1 MGSPLT
7 GEAAFPIFI
16 IIIVLAM
23 ILWAMSF
30 TRLAPGFRTVLDTR
44 NGINVPW
51 VQTGWLAF
59 AWAFLFVSLWP
70 VIDILLVEEWEFTD
84 LLLVTVGGLLFFF
97 AAATIAPDG
106 TYDGADG
113 DARYLEVAPVFFGL
127 FAAYQVWLVV
137 MDIVIFDGASAARI
151 GISSTAIVASVIL
164 AFARNMSVQKIL
176 SPVAWIIAAVAVALQ
191 TNGVLDGTLARTDD
205 LAPLQGWVAAL
216 FIGCVAIAV
225 LFAIAL
231 TMVQL
236 VNRHS
241 GFRPYATH
249 TAWSVWFFFWMLLV
263 WWRTPLL
270 ATDGWE
276 YYHLLYFTI
285 GPLVVFLTW
294 TFLAPQATGG
304 DAAAARAQYFDKAP
318 QAFGGLALVSAWAI
332 VATIWFVDGAEVA
345 TSAIGW
351 AVALALFIA
360 LTRSSNPRLHA
371 GVVAFAWVLLASE
384 FAYEIER
391 GVPTISAI

>member
-1 MGSPLT
+1 MGSTLT

-16 IIIVLAM
+16 IILVWAM
-23 ILWAMSF
+23 ILWAMSY
-30 TRLAPGFRTVLDTR
+30 TRLAPGFRTVLDSR

-59 AWAFLFVSLWP
+59 AWAFLFASLWP
-70 VIDILLVEEWEFTD
+70 VIDVMLVEDWVFTD
-84 LLLVTVGGLLFFF
+84 LLFITIGGLLFFV

-113 DARYLEVAPVFFGL
+113 DARYLEIAPLFFGL
-127 FAAYQVWLVV
+127 FAAYQVWLVA
-137 MDIVIFDGASAARI
+137 MDVVIFDGASAARI
-151 GISSTAIVASVIL
+151 GISSTAIVASIVL
-164 AFARNMSVQKIL
+164 AFARNMSVQKVL
-176 SPVAWIIAAVAVALQ
+176 SPVAWILAATAVVLQ
-191 TNGVLDGTLARTDD
+191 TNGVLDGTLVRTDD
-205 LAPLQGWVAAL
+205 LAPIQGWIAAL
-216 FIGCVAIAV
+216 FIGSVAIAV
-225 LFAIAL
+225 LFAIAVN
-231 TMVQL
+231 MVQL

-249 TAWSVWFFFWMLLV
+249 IAWSVWFFFWMLLV

-276 YYHLLYFTI
+276 YYHLLYFTV

-304 DAAAARAQYFDKAP
+304 DAVAARTQYFDKAP

-332 VATIWFVDGAEVA
+332 GATIWFVDGAEVA
-345 TSAIGW
+345 TSTIGW
-351 AVALALFIA
+351 AIALALFIA
-360 LTRSSNPRLHA
+360 LARSSNPRLHA
-371 GVVAFAWVLLASE
+371 GVVAFAWILLASE
-384 FAYEIER
+384 YAYEIER
-391 GVPTISAI
+391 GVPTI

>member
-1 MGSPLT
+1 MGSPLV

-16 IIIVLAM
+16 IIIVWSM
-23 ILWAMSF
+23 ILWAMSY

-44 NGINVPW
+44 NGIKVPW
-51 VQTGWLAF
+51 VQVGWLSF
-59 AWAFLFVSLWP
+59 AWAFLFASFWP
-70 VIDILLVEEWEFTD
+70 LIDILLVEEWVFAD
-84 LLLVTVGGLLFFF
+84 LLFVTIGGLLFFF

-106 TYDGADG
+106 TYEGADG
-113 DARYLEVAPVFFGL
+113 DARYLEVAPVFFTL
-127 FAAYQVWLVV
+127 FAAYQVWLIV

-151 GISSTAIVASVIL
+151 GISSTAIVASLVL
-164 AFARNMSVQKIL
+164 AFARNMSVQKVL
-176 SPVAWIIAAVAVALQ
+176 SPVAWILAAVAVVLQ
-191 TNGVLDGTLARTDD
+191 TNGVLDGTLVRTDD
-205 LAPLQGWVAAL
+205 LAPFQGWIAAL
-216 FIGCVAIAV
+216 FIGCVAIGV
-225 LFAIAL
+225 LFGIAA

-236 VNRHS
+236 INRHS
-241 GFRPYATH
+241 GFRPYSTH
-249 TAWSVWFFFWMLLV
+249 TAWAAWFFFWMLLV

-285 GPLVVFLTW
+285 GPLIVFLTW

-304 DAAAARAQYFDKAP
+304 DSAAARAQYFDKAP

-332 VATIWFVDGAEVA
+332 GATIWFVDGAEVA
-345 TSAIGW
+345 TSSIGW
-351 AVALALFIA
+351 AIALALFIA

-384 FAYEIER
+384 YAYAIER
-391 GVPTISAI
+391 GVPTF

>member
-1 MGSPLT
+1 MGSPLV

-16 IIIVLAM
+16 IIIVWSM
-23 ILWAMSF
+23 ILWAMSY

-44 NGINVPW
+44 NGIKVPW
-51 VQTGWLAF
+51 VQVGWLSF
-59 AWAFLFVSLWP
+59 AWAFLFASFWP
-70 VIDILLVEEWEFTD
+70 LIDILLVEEWVFAD
-84 LLLVTVGGLLFFF
+84 LLFVTIGGLLFFF

-106 TYDGADG
+106 TYEGADG
-113 DARYLEVAPVFFGL
+113 DARYLEVAPVFFTL
-127 FAAYQVWLVV
+127 FAAYQVWLIV

-151 GISSTAIVASVIL
+151 GISSTAIVASLVL
-164 AFARNMSVQKIL
+164 AFARNMSVQKVL
-176 SPVAWIIAAVAVALQ
+176 SPVAWILAAVAVVLQ
-191 TNGVLDGTLARTDD
+191 TNGVLDGTLVRTDD
-205 LAPLQGWVAAL
+205 LAPFQGWIAAL
-216 FIGCVAIAV
+216 FIGCVAIGV
-225 LFAIAL
+225 LFGIAA

-236 VNRHS
+236 INRHS
-241 GFRPYATH
+241 GFRPYSTH
-249 TAWSVWFFFWMLLV
+249 TAWAAWFFFWMLLV

-285 GPLVVFLTW
+285 GPLLVFLTW

-304 DAAAARAQYFDKAP
+304 DSAAARAQYFDKAP

-332 VATIWFVDGAEVA
+332 GATIWFVDGAEVA
-345 TSAIGW
+345 TSSIGW
-351 AVALALFIA
+351 AIALALFIA

-384 FAYEIER
+384 YAYAIER
-391 GVPTISAI
+391 GVPTF

>member
-1 MGSPLT
+1 
-7 GEAAFPIFI
+7 
-16 IIIVLAM
+16 
-23 ILWAMSF
+23 
-30 TRLAPGFRTVLDTR
+30 
-44 NGINVPW
+44 
-51 VQTGWLAF
+51 
-59 AWAFLFVSLWP
+59 
-70 VIDILLVEEWEFTD
+70 
-84 LLLVTVGGLLFFF
+84 
-97 AAATIAPDG
+97 
-106 TYDGADG
+106 
-113 DARYLEVAPVFFGL
+113 
-127 FAAYQVWLVV
+127 
-137 MDIVIFDGASAARI
+137 
-151 GISSTAIVASVIL
+151 
-164 AFARNMSVQKIL
+164 MSVQKVL
-176 SPVAWIIAAVAVALQ
+176 SPVAWTIAAAAVVLQ
-191 TNGVLDGTLARTDD
+191 TNGVLDGTLVRTDD

-216 FIGCVAIAV
+216 FIGCVALAV
-225 LFAIAL
+225 LFAIAV

-304 DAAAARAQYFDKAP
+304 DAVAARAQYFDKAP

-332 VATIWFVDGAEVA
+332 GATLWFVDGAEVA

-391 GVPTISAI
+391 GAPTISAI

>member
-16 IIIVLAM
+16 IILVWAM
-23 ILWAMSF
+23 ILWAMSY
-30 TRLAPGFRTVLDTR
+30 TRLAPGFRTVLDSR

-59 AWAFLFVSLWP
+59 AWAFLFASLWP
-70 VIDILLVEEWEFTD
+70 VIDVLLVEDWVFTD
-84 LLLVTVGGLLFFF
+84 LLFITIGGLLFFV

-113 DARYLEVAPVFFGL
+113 DARYLEIAPLFFGL
-127 FAAYQVWLVV
+127 FAAYQVWLVA
-137 MDIVIFDGASAARI
+137 MDVVIFDGASAARI
-151 GISSTAIVASVIL
+151 GISSTAIVASIVL
-164 AFARNMSVQKIL
+164 AFARNMSVQKVL
-176 SPVAWIIAAVAVALQ
+176 SPVAWILAATAVVLQ
-191 TNGVLDGTLARTDD
+191 TNGVLDGTLVRTDD
-205 LAPLQGWVAAL
+205 LAPIQGWIAAL
-216 FIGCVAIAV
+216 FIGSVALAV
-225 LFAIAL
+225 LFNV
-231 TMVQL
+231 TVNMVQL
-236 VNRHS
+236 VNQHS

-249 TAWSVWFFFWMLLV
+249 IAWSVWFFFWMLLV

-276 YYHLLYFTI
+276 YYHLLYFTV

-304 DAAAARAQYFDKAP
+304 DAVAARAQYFDKAP

-332 VATIWFVDGAEVA
+332 GATIWFVDGAEVA
-345 TSAIGW
+345 TSSIGW
-351 AVALALFIA
+351 AVALALFVA
-360 LTRSSNPRLHA
+360 LTRFSNPRLHA
-371 GVVAFAWVLLASE
+371 GVVAFAWILLASE
-384 FAYEIER
+384 YAYEIER
-391 GVPTISAI
+391 GVPTI